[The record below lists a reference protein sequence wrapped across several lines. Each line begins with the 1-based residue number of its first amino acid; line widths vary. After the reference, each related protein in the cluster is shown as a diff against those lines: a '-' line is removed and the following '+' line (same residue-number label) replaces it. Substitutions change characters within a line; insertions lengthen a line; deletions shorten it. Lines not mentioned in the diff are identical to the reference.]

1 MGGMEPSPRGG
12 SPKGLG
18 APPPARCPIMAANGL
33 GGSPA
38 PPPELDPDGVESPG
52 APPNVAKGLNPP
64 MDPELPPI
72 PGIPNP
78 GNMGLAKKKKV

>member
-1 MGGMEPSPRGG
+1 MGG

-18 APPPARCPIMAANGL
+18 APPPMRCPIMAANGL

-38 PPPELDPDGVESPG
+38 PPEPDPDVVDNPG
-52 APPNVAKGLNPP
+52 APPNVAKGLNAP

-72 PGIPNP
+72 PGIPGP
-78 GNMGLAKKKKV
+78 GNIGLTKKRV